1 METEKFFMQKALE
14 QARIALENNE
24 VPVGAIIVK
33 NNKIVGRGYNQTI
46 SSNDPSAH
54 AEIIALRDAC
64 RHFNNYRLAS
74 CAMFVTLE
82 PCLMCT
88 GALVHSRIERL
99 VFAAK
104 DDKSGVIVSN
114 INSLDFRFLN
124 HKISYS
130 QGLLG
135 IDSSALLKDFFS
147 EKRN

>member
-1 METEKFFMQKALE
+1 MEKEKFFMQKALE

-114 INSLDFRFLN
+114 VNSLDFCFLN